1 MQVSIESTGNI
12 QRTLTITVPADL
24 IDNEVES
31 KLKSMR
37 GRVKIDGFRPG
48 KVPLSVVSQQ
58 YGDSVYQ
65 EVLGETFQKTFY
77 DAVEQEGL
85 RIAGQPE
92 IEPESLERGKD
103 LTYTAK
109 VDIYPEFEIASM
121 EALEIKRPKTSIL
134 KKDIDTMI
142 ENLRTQ
148 QKEWV
153 EVKRK
158 CANGDTVDIDF
169 DGSIGGEAFDG
180 GSAKDFSV
188 ELGAGRMLKDFE
200 EGLVGMKAGEEKEIT
215 VAFPDEYPAEN
226 LKGKDAQFMLKV
238 NTVKEAKLPEVDEA
252 FIEKFG
258 VSAGDMDAFRE
269 EIKSNMTREMD
280 QAVKNRVKQS
290 VMDGLSDLHEI
301 DLPQS
306 LVTQEIGYVRNEMSE
321 NANGADMS
329 SLPDEI
335 FAEQAARRVKLGLI
349 VGEIVTKHELKS
361 DQTKIDD
368 MLNTLASTYE
378 EPEQLI
384 EYYKTNPQA
393 MQTIQAAVMEE
404 MIVDWVIDQAKVVD
418 EKVKFE
424 DLMNPQQQEAAAA

>member
-1 MQVSIESTGNI
+1 MQVSVESTGNI
-12 QRTLTITVPADL
+12 QRKLTVTVPADQ
-24 IDNEVES
+24 IDGEVES
-31 KLKSMR
+31 RLKSLR
-37 GRVKIDGFRPG
+37 GRVRIDGFRPG

-65 EVLGETFQKTFY
+65 EVLGEIFQKTY
-77 DAVEQEGL
+77 NEAIEQEGL
-85 RIAGQPE
+85 RVAGQPE
-92 IEPESLERGKD
+92 IAPENLERGKD
-103 LTYTAK
+103 LTYTAT
-109 VDIYPEFEIASM
+109 VDVYPEFEIASM
-121 EALEIKRPKTSIL
+121 EGLEIKRPKASIL

-142 ENLRTQ
+142 ENLRSQ

-153 EVKRK
+153 DVERA
-158 CANGDTVDIDF
+158 CADGDTVDIDF
-169 DGSIGGEAFDG
+169 DGTIDGVAFEG

-200 EGLVGMKAGEEKEIT
+200 EGLVGMSAGEEKEIT

-226 LKGKDAQFMLKV
+226 LKGKSAQFMLKV
-238 NTVKEAKLPEVDEA
+238 NVVKEAKLPEVDEA

-258 VSAGDMDAFRE
+258 VDAGDMEAFRA
-269 EIKSNMTREMD
+269 EIKQNMKRELD

-290 VMDGLSDLHEI
+290 VMDGLSELHDI
-301 DLPQS
+301 DLPQA
-306 LVTQEIGYVRNEMSE
+306 LVTQEIGYVRNEMAE
-321 NANGADMS
+321 NAGGADIS

-335 FAEQAARRVKLGLI
+335 FAEQASRRVKLGLI
-349 VGEIVTKHELKS
+349 VGEIVTKNELKS
-361 DQTKIDD
+361 DEKKVDE

-404 MIVDWVIDQAKVVD
+404 MIVDWVIEQANVVD
-418 EKVKFE
+418 EKMKFA
-424 DLMNPQQQEAAAA
+424 DLMNPQQQAAA

>member
-12 QRTLTITVPADL
+12 QRALTITVPADQ
-24 IDNEVES
+24 IDGEVES
-31 KLKSMR
+31 RLKSMR

-77 DAVEQEGL
+77 EAVEQEGL
-85 RIAGQPE
+85 RVAGQPE
-92 IEPESLERGKD
+92 IEPEALERGKD

-121 EALEIKRPKTSIL
+121 EGLEIKRPKASIL

-142 ENLRTQ
+142 ENLRSQ

-153 EVKRK
+153 DADKK
-158 CANGDTVDIDF
+158 CADGDTVDIDF
-169 DGSIGGEAFDG
+169 DGSIDGEVFEG

-200 EGLVGMKAGEEKEIT
+200 EGLVGMAAGEEKEIT

-226 LKGKDAQFMLKV
+226 LKGKNAQFMLKV
-238 NTVKEAKLPEVDEA
+238 NAVKEAKLPEVDEA

-258 VSAGDMDAFRE
+258 VDAGDMDAFRD
-269 EIKSNMTREMD
+269 EIKSNMKRELD
-280 QAVKNRVKQS
+280 QAIKNRVKQS
-290 VMDGLSDLHEI
+290 VMDGLSELHDIE
-301 DLPQS
+301 LPQA
-306 LVTQEIGYVRNEMSE
+306 LVTQEIGYVRNEMAE
-321 NANGADMS
+321 NAGGADMS

-335 FAEQAARRVKLGLI
+335 FAEQASRRVKLGLI
-349 VGEIVTKHELKS
+349 VGEIVTKNELKS
-361 DQTKIDD
+361 DQDKIDA

-378 EPEQLI
+378 DPDQLI
-384 EYYKTNPQA
+384 EYYKSNPEA

-404 MIVDWVIDQAKVVD
+404 MIVDWVVKQANVVD
-418 EKVKFE
+418 EKVNFA
-424 DLMNPQQQEAAAA
+424 DLMNPQQQAAA

>member
-12 QRTLTITVPADL
+12 QRTLTITVPADQ
-24 IDNEVES
+24 IDGEVES
-31 KLKSMR
+31 RLKSLR

-58 YGDSVYQ
+58 HGDSVYQ

-77 DAVEQEGL
+77 EAVEQEGL
-85 RIAGQPE
+85 RVAGQPE

-103 LTYTAK
+103 LTYKAK

-121 EALEIKRPKTSIL
+121 EELEIKRPKTSIL

-142 ENLRTQ
+142 ENLRDQ

-153 EVKRK
+153 DVERK

-169 DGSIGGEAFDG
+169 EGSVDGEAFDG

-200 EGLVGMKAGEEKEIT
+200 EGLVGMAAGEEKEIT
-215 VAFPDEYPAEN
+215 VSFPDEYPAEN

-238 NTVKEAKLPEVDEA
+238 NGVKEAKLPEVDAA

-258 VSAGDMDAFRE
+258 VDAGDIEAFRE
-269 EIKSNMTREMD
+269 EIKANMTREMD

-290 VMDGLSDLHEI
+290 VMDGLSNLHEI
-301 DLPQS
+301 DLPQA

-349 VGEIVTKHELKS
+349 VGEIVTKNELKS
-361 DQTKIDD
+361 DQGKVDE

-404 MIVDWVIDQAKVVD
+404 MIVDWVVKQAKVVD
-418 EKVKFE
+418 EKVKFS
-424 DLMNPQQQEAAAA
+424 DLMNPQQQAAA

>member
-1 MQVSIESTGNI
+1 MQVSVESTGNI
-12 QRTLTITVPADL
+12 QRTLTITVPADQ
-24 IDNEVES
+24 IDGEIES
-31 KLKSMR
+31 RLKSMR

-77 DAVEQEGL
+77 EAVEQEGL
-85 RIAGQPE
+85 RVAGQPE

-103 LTYTAK
+103 LTYVAK

-121 EALEIKRPKTSIL
+121 EELEIKRPKASIL
-134 KKDIDTMI
+134 KKDVDTMI
-142 ENLRTQ
+142 ENLRAQ

-153 EVKRK
+153 DTDRQ
-158 CANGDTVDIDF
+158 CADGDTVEIDF
-169 DGSIGGEAFDG
+169 DGSIDGEVFDG

-215 VAFPDEYPAEN
+215 VAFPEEYPAEN
-226 LKGKDAQFMLKV
+226 LKGKDAQFKLKV
-238 NTVKEAKLPEVDEA
+238 NVVKEAKLPEVDEA

-258 VSAGDMDAFRE
+258 VDAGDMEAFRE
-269 EIKSNMTREMD
+269 EIKSNMKRELD

-301 DLPQS
+301 DLPQA
-306 LVTQEIGYVRNEMSE
+306 LVTQEIGYVRNEMAE
-321 NANGADMS
+321 NAGGADMS

-335 FAEQAARRVKLGLI
+335 FAEQASRRVKLGLI
-349 VGEIVTKHELKS
+349 VGEIVTKNELKS
-361 DQTKIDD
+361 DQSKIDE

-404 MIVDWVIDQAKVVD
+404 MIVDWVIKQAKVVD
-418 EKVKFE
+418 EKVKFA
-424 DLMNPQQQEAAAA
+424 DLMNPQQQAAA

>member
-12 QRTLTITVPADL
+12 QRTLTITVPSDQV
-24 IDNEVES
+24 DGEVES
-31 KLKSMR
+31 RLKSLR

-65 EVLGETFQKTFY
+65 EVLGEIFQKTFY

-121 EALEIKRPKTSIL
+121 AALEIKRPKASIL

-142 ENLRTQ
+142 ENLRGQ
-148 QKEWV
+148 QKEWIEV
-153 EVKRK
+153 ERV
-158 CANGDTVDIDF
+158 CADGDTVDIDF
-169 DGSIGGEAFDG
+169 DGSIDGEAFDG

-215 VAFPDEYPAEN
+215 VSFPEEYPAEN
-226 LKGKDAQFMLKV
+226 LKGKDAQFKLVV

-258 VSAGDMDAFRE
+258 VDAGDMEAFRE
-269 EIKSNMTREMD
+269 EIKSNMQREMD

-290 VMDGLSDLHEI
+290 VMDGLSSLHEI

-306 LVTQEIGYVRNEMSE
+306 LVTQEIGYVRNEMAE
-321 NANGADMS
+321 NAGGADMS

-349 VGEIVTKHELKS
+349 VGEIVTKNELKS

-404 MIVDWVIDQAKVVD
+404 MIVDWVLEQATVVD
-418 EKVKFE
+418 EKVKFA
-424 DLMNPQQQEAAAA
+424 DLMNPQQQAAA

>member
-1 MQVSIESTGNI
+1 
-12 QRTLTITVPADL
+12 
-24 IDNEVES
+24 
-31 KLKSMR
+31 
-37 GRVKIDGFRPG
+37 
-48 KVPLSVVSQQ
+48 
-58 YGDSVYQ
+58 
-65 EVLGETFQKTFY
+65 
-77 DAVEQEGL
+77 
-85 RIAGQPE
+85 
-92 IEPESLERGKD
+92 
-103 LTYTAK
+103 
-109 VDIYPEFEIASM
+109 
-121 EALEIKRPKTSIL
+121 
-134 KKDIDTMI
+134 
-142 ENLRTQ
+142 
-148 QKEWV
+148 
-153 EVKRK
+153 
-158 CANGDTVDIDF
+158 
-169 DGSIGGEAFDG
+169 
-180 GSAKDFSV
+180 
-188 ELGAGRMLKDFE
+188 
-200 EGLVGMKAGEEKEIT
+200 
-215 VAFPDEYPAEN
+215 
-226 LKGKDAQFMLKV
+226 MLKV